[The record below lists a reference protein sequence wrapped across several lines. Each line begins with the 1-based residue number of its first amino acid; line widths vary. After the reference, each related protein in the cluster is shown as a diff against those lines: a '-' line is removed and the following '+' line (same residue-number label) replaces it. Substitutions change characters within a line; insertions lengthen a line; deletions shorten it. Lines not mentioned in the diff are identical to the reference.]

1 MNVLFIHQNFPGQFG
16 RLAARLAAAGHR
28 VVGLGEHQSMTKRK
42 AIPGVTR
49 VGYPTPR
56 GAGDRTHPY
65 LHRFEGDVRRAQ
77 DVVRVA
83 FKLANDGF
91 VPDVIYGNPGWGEL
105 LFVKDVFPNAAVI
118 ALYEFYFRPRG
129 GDYGFDPQFPADLD
143 SQLRLRIRNA
153 TLQLTL
159 DHVDHIV
166 SPTLWQA
173 SRLPEWCAERVAVI
187 HDGVDTARCHP
198 DTAAV
203 FAHPR
208 IPKPL
213 TRDNEVLTYVSRN
226 LEPYRGFHRFMQA
239 LPTILKARPKAQVV
253 IVGGDEVSYGS
264 APRSGGN
271 WREVMLKEVGSRI
284 DPSRVHFVGKLPYE
298 QFIVLMQVSSLH
310 LYLTY
315 PFVLSW
321 SVLEAMACGA
331 LVLGSDTPPVSEVI
345 EPGRNGLLTS
355 FHDPVQIARDAVA
368 ALATRDDYQVVREV
382 ARARVVE
389 RYDFERVCWPAQ
401 VALIERAAA

>member
-1 MNVLFIHQNFPGQFG
+1 M
-16 RLAARLAAAGHR
+16 
-28 VVGLGEHQSMTKRK
+28 
-42 AIPGVTR
+42 
-49 VGYPTPR
+49 
-56 GAGDRTHPY
+56 
-65 LHRFEGDVRRAQ
+65 
-77 DVVRVA
+77 
-83 FKLANDGF
+83 
-91 VPDVIYGNPGWGEL
+91 
-105 LFVKDVFPNAAVI
+105 
-118 ALYEFYFRPRG
+118 
-129 GDYGFDPQFPADLD
+129 
-143 SQLRLRIRNA
+143 RLRIRNA

-389 RYDFERVCWPAQ
+389 RYDFERVCGPAQ